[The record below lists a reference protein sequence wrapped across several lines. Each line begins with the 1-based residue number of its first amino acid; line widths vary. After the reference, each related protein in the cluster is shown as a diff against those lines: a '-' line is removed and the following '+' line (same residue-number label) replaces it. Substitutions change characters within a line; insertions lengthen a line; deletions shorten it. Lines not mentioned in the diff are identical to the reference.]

1 MHFPHQQPVLGVLG
15 GMGPSATTDFLQRL
29 IRSTPATRD
38 QDHLATVV
46 YSNPA
51 TPDRSDARLGRGPD
65 PYPYLLHGIE
75 FLDRAGCDLIAIPC
89 NTAHYWYDAL
99 SAATDRPIVH
109 IVDALAQHLGAP
121 ERRHATLGLL
131 ATDGTVRERLYHPR
145 LESRGYRVVDLSDL
159 GASNPV
165 MLAVRREKAGD
176 GKGACQALSTAIE
189 RLADRGVQQAVVA
202 CTDLSAV
209 AARGCA
215 DGGLPVMDASQT
227 LAAECVRRLHFGS

>member
-1 MHFPHQQPVLGVLG
+1 MHFPQQQPVLGVLG

-38 QDHLATVV
+38 QDHLATVI

-65 PYPYLLHGIE
+65 PYPHLLHGIE
-75 FLDRAGCDLIAIPC
+75 FLDSAGCDLIAIPC

-99 SAATDRPIVH
+99 SAATDCPIVH
-109 IVDALAQHLGAP
+109 IVDALAQRLGEP
-121 ERRHATLGLL
+121 KKGHATLGLL
-131 ATDGTVRERLYHPR
+131 ATDGTVRERLYHSR
-145 LESRGYRVVDLSDL
+145 LESRGYRVVDLADL

-176 GKGACQALSTAIE
+176 SKGARQALSTAID
-189 RLADRGVQQAVVA
+189 LFADRGVHQVVVA

-209 AARGCA
+209 AARGLP
-215 DGGLPVMDASQT
+215 DGGPPVTDASQT
-227 LAAECVRRLHFGS
+227 LAAECVERLRFGS